1 MVWKLTRRC
10 RVIFVVRPLTTMTP
24 NDVSQLVES
33 LCDGNDNAFHTLIE
47 ADSVIVPLLI
57 RQFTSRACGADRAR
71 IIEVIWQHRDKTTI
85 PFLASALR
93 DPNADVWKR
102 ALDGLVAIG
111 GIESHNAL
119 IEFRSEIAAD
129 SERASWAD
137 EAIGQI
143 QP

>member
-1 MVWKLTRRC
+1 
-10 RVIFVVRPLTTMTP
+10 MTP
-24 NDVSQLVES
+24 NDVAQLVES

-47 ADSVIVPLLI
+47 AENAIVPLLI
-57 RQFTSRACGADRAR
+57 QQFATHACGADRAH
-71 IIEVIWQHRDKTTI
+71 IIEVIWQHRNQATI

-93 DPNADVWKR
+93 DPNPDVWKH

-111 GIESHNAL
+111 GIESRDAL
-119 IEFRSEIAAD
+119 IDFRSDISEDI
-129 SERASWAD
+129 ERASWAD

>member
-1 MVWKLTRRC
+1 
-10 RVIFVVRPLTTMTP
+10 MTP
-24 NDVSQLVES
+24 NDVSQIVQS
-33 LCDGNDNAFHTLIE
+33 LCDGNDDAFHVLIE
-47 ADSVIVPLLI
+47 ADKAIIPLLV
-57 RQFTSRACGADRAR
+57 QHFTTRASCADRAR
-71 IIEVIWQHRDKTTI
+71 IIEVVWQHRDKETI

-93 DPNADVWKR
+93 DPNLDVWKS

-111 GIESHNAL
+111 GIESHDAL
-119 IEFRSEIAAD
+119 VEFRSELSAD